1 MKKEETKQSDLSRL
15 MGYAG
20 NYRYF
25 TYASWVLSAVSALV
39 ALVPFVYIWKVL
51 RDVLAA
57 APNYAQAVNIPHY
70 GWMAVLFAVLSYL
83 IYIAALMC
91 SHLSAFRVAT
101 NLRLA
106 VSEHLAV
113 LPLGFAENFGSGK
126 LRKIIHEST
135 GAAETYLAHQ
145 LPDQYNAIA
154 TPVGLLVLLLAFD
167 WRLGLLSLAPVALAF
182 LIMATMTGKQ
192 MVEKMRQYGNALEA
206 MSNEAVEYVRG
217 IPVVKTFGQSV
228 FSFKKFKATIDEY
241 EKWVISYTKDLR
253 LPMMFYTAAV
263 NGVFAF
269 LIAGGLLFTAHG
281 VTPEFLLNLLFY
293 IIITPV
299 ISLTLTRMMYMSES
313 KMVVADALARIDSVL
328 EAAPMQ
334 IRAVPQHPQDAS
346 VALQNVHFSYDGKN
360 EVIKGVSLEIQPGQT
375 VAFVGPSGGGKSTLA
390 NLVCRFFD
398 VQSGSV
404 RVGGAD
410 VRAIPKEELMDT
422 ISFVFQNSR
431 LLKGSIL
438 DNVRLGRPQ
447 ATEAEVLVALKAAQ
461 CMDIIE
467 KFPAGIHTV
476 IGTKGVY
483 LSGGEQQRIAI
494 ARAMLK
500 NAPILIL
507 DEATAFAD
515 PDNEAKVQA
524 AFARLAKGKT
534 VLMIA
539 HRLSTVANADC
550 IYVVQDGRITETGTK
565 DELCAQNGLFSRMW
579 QEYQVSVQWKVAK
592 EG

>member
-1 MKKEETKQSDLSRL
+1 MSIWFVDSVRFAFYLVWIYSANAASSTEKRASADGTETETAR
-15 MGYAG
+15 G
-20 NYRYF
+20 
-25 TYASWVLSAVSALV
+25 
-39 ALVPFVYIWKVL
+39 FVWRAQIP
-51 RDVLAA
+51 
-57 APNYAQAVNIPHY
+57 AP
-70 GWMAVLFAVLSYL
+70 
-83 IYIAALMC
+83 
-91 SHLSAFRVAT
+91 
-101 NLRLA
+101 
-106 VSEHLAV
+106 
-113 LPLGFAENFGSGK
+113 
-126 LRKIIHEST
+126 RKIIHEST
-135 GAAETYLAHQ
+135 GSAETYLAHQ

-167 WRLGLLSLAPVALAF
+167 WRLGLLSLAPMVLAF
-182 LIMATMTGKQ
+182 LIMATMTGKR
-192 MVEKMRQYGNALEA
+192 MAEKMRQYGNALEA

-228 FSFKKFKATIDEY
+228 FSFKKFKTTIDEY

-269 LIAGGLLFTAHG
+269 LIVGGLLFTTHG

-299 ISLTLTRMMYMSES
+299 ISLTLTRMMYMSEN

-334 IRAVPQHPQDAS
+334 VQAVPQYPKDSS
-346 VALQNVHFSYDGKN
+346 VTLRDVHFSYDGKT
-360 EVIKGVSLEIQPGQT
+360 EVIKGVSLDIQPGQT

-390 NLVCRFFD
+390 NLICRFFD

-404 RVGGAD
+404 RVGEAD
-410 VRAIPKEELMDT
+410 VRDIPKEELMDT

-438 DNVRLGRPQ
+438 DNVRLGRAQ
-447 ATEAEVLVALKAAQ
+447 ATEAEVLAALKAAQ
-461 CMDIIE
+461 CMDIVE
-467 KFPAGIHTV
+467 KFPEGIHTV

-500 NAPILIL
+500 NAPILLL

-515 PDNEAKVQA
+515 ADNEARVQA
-524 AFARLAKGKT
+524 AFAQLAKGKT
-534 VLMIA
+534 VIMIA

-550 IYVVQDGRITETGTK
+550 IYVVQDGQIVESGTK
-565 DELCAQNGLFSRMW
+565 DELCVQNGLFARMW
-579 QEYQVSVQWKVAK
+579 QDYQASVQWKVAK

>member
-1 MKKEETKQSDLSRL
+1 MKKQSDLSRL

-39 ALVPFVYIWKVL
+39 ALVPFVYIWKIL
-51 RDVLAA
+51 RDVLNA
-57 APNYAQAVNIPHY
+57 APDYAQAVNIPHY
-70 GWMAVLFAVLSYL
+70 GWMAVLFAVLAYL

-101 NLRLA
+101 NLRLE
-106 VSEHLAV
+106 VSEHLAT
-113 LPLGFAENFGSGK
+113 LPLGFTETFGSGK

-135 GAAETYLAHQ
+135 GAAETFLAHQ
-145 LPDQYNAIA
+145 LPDKYNAMA
-154 TPVGLLVLLLAFD
+154 TPIGLLVLLLVFD
-167 WRLGLLSLAPVALAF
+167 WRLGLLSLVPVALGF
-182 LIMATMTGKQ
+182 VIMSAMTGRR
-192 MVEKMRQYGNALEA
+192 MADKMRQYGNALES

-241 EKWVISYTKDLR
+241 EKWVIAYTKELR
-253 LPMMFYTAAV
+253 MPMMLYTAAI

-269 LIAGGLLFTAHG
+269 LIVGGLLFTRNG
-281 VTPEFLLNLLFY
+281 VTSEFLLNLLFY

-299 ISLTLTRMMYMSES
+299 ISLTLTRIMYMSENEL
-313 KMVVADALARIDSVL
+313 VVADALARVDSVL
-328 EAAPMQ
+328 DAEP
-334 IRAVPQHPQDAS
+334 VPENDHPRHPKDAS
-346 VALQNVHFSYDGKN
+346 VSLKDVHFSYDGKTD
-360 EVIKGVSLEIQPGQT
+360 VIKGVSLKIQPGQM

-390 NLVCRFFD
+390 NLICRFFD

-410 VRAIPKEELMDT
+410 VRDIPKEELMDT

-438 DNVRLGRPQ
+438 DNVRLGRAQ
-447 ATEAEVLVALKAAQ
+447 ATEAEVLAALKAAQ
-461 CMDIIE
+461 CMDIVE
-467 KFPAGIHTV
+467 KFPEGIHTV

-500 NAPILIL
+500 NAPILLL

-524 AFARLAKGKT
+524 AFAQLAKGKT

-550 IYVVQDGRITETGTK
+550 IYVVQDGQIAESGTK
-565 DELCAQNGLFSRMW
+565 DELCAQNGLFARMW
-579 QEYQVSVQWKVAK
+579 QDYQAAVQWKVAK
-592 EG
+592 EV

>member
-1 MKKEETKQSDLSRL
+1 MKKQSDLSRL

-39 ALVPFVYIWKVL
+39 ALVPFVYIWKIL
-51 RDVLAA
+51 RDVLNA
-57 APNYAQAVNIPHY
+57 APDYAQAVNIPHY
-70 GWMAVLFAVLSYL
+70 GWMAVLFAVLAYL

-101 NLRLA
+101 NLRLE
-106 VSEHLAV
+106 VSEHLAT
-113 LPLGFAENFGSGK
+113 LPLGFTETFGSGK

-135 GAAETYLAHQ
+135 GAAETFLAHQ
-145 LPDQYNAIA
+145 LPDKYNAMA
-154 TPVGLLVLLLAFD
+154 TPIGLLVLLLVFD
-167 WRLGLLSLAPVALAF
+167 WRLGLLSLVPVALGF
-182 LIMATMTGKQ
+182 VIMSAMTGRR
-192 MVEKMRQYGNALEA
+192 MADKMRQYGNALES

-241 EKWVISYTKDLR
+241 EKWVIAYTKELR
-253 LPMMFYTAAV
+253 MPMMLYTAAI

-269 LIAGGLLFTAHG
+269 LIVGGLLFTRNG
-281 VTPEFLLNLLFY
+281 VTSEFLLNLLFY

-299 ISLTLTRMMYMSES
+299 ISLTLTRIMYMSENEL
-313 KMVVADALARIDSVL
+313 VVADALARVDSVL
-328 EAAPMQ
+328 DAEP
-334 IRAVPQHPQDAS
+334 VPENDHPRHPKDAS
-346 VALQNVHFSYDGKN
+346 VSLKDVHFSYDSKTD
-360 EVIKGVSLEIQPGQT
+360 VIKGVSLKIQPGQT

-410 VRAIPKEELMDT
+410 VRDIPKEELMDT

-447 ATEAEVLVALKAAQ
+447 ATEAEVLAALKAAQ
-461 CMDIIE
+461 CMDIVE
-467 KFPAGIHTV
+467 KFPEGIHTV

-524 AFARLAKGKT
+524 AFAQLAKGKT

-550 IYVVQDGRITETGTK
+550 IYVVQDGQIVESGTK
-565 DELCAQNGLFSRMW
+565 DELCAQNGLFARMW
-579 QEYQVSVQWKVAK
+579 QEYQASVQWKVAK

>member
-1 MKKEETKQSDLSRL
+1 MKKQSDLSRL

-39 ALVPFVYIWKVL
+39 ALVPFVYIWKIL
-51 RDVLAA
+51 RDVLNA
-57 APNYAQAVNIPHY
+57 APDYAQAVNIPHY
-70 GWMAVLFAVLSYL
+70 GWMAVLFAVLAYI

-101 NLRLA
+101 NLRLE
-106 VSEHLAV
+106 VSEHLAT
-113 LPLGFAENFGSGK
+113 LPLGFTETFGSGK

-135 GAAETYLAHQ
+135 GAAETFLAHQ
-145 LPDQYNAIA
+145 LPDKYNAMA
-154 TPVGLLVLLLAFD
+154 TPIGLLVLLLVFD
-167 WRLGLLSLAPVALAF
+167 WRLGLLSLVPVALGF
-182 LIMATMTGKQ
+182 VIMSAMTGRR
-192 MVEKMRQYGNALEA
+192 MADKMRQYGNALES

-241 EKWVISYTKDLR
+241 EKWVIAYTKELR
-253 LPMMFYTAAV
+253 MPMMLYTAAI

-269 LIAGGLLFTAHG
+269 LIVGGLLFTRNG
-281 VTPEFLLNLLFY
+281 VTSEFLLNLLFY

-299 ISLTLTRMMYMSES
+299 ISLTLTRIMYMSENEL
-313 KMVVADALARIDSVL
+313 VVADALARVDSVL
-328 EAAPMQ
+328 DAEP
-334 IRAVPQHPQDAS
+334 VPENDHPRHPKDAS
-346 VALQNVHFSYDGKN
+346 VSLKDMHFSYDGKTD
-360 EVIKGVSLEIQPGQT
+360 VIKGVSLKIQPGQM

-390 NLVCRFFD
+390 NLICRFFD

-404 RVGGAD
+404 RVGEAD
-410 VRAIPKEELMDT
+410 VRDIPKEELMDT

-438 DNVRLGRPQ
+438 DNVRLGRAQ
-447 ATEAEVLVALKAAQ
+447 ATEAEVLAALKAAQ
-461 CMDIIE
+461 CMDIVE
-467 KFPAGIHTV
+467 KFPEGIHTV

-524 AFARLAKGKT
+524 AFAQLAKGKT
-534 VLMIA
+534 VIMIA

-550 IYVVQDGRITETGTK
+550 IYVVQDGQIAESGTK
-565 DELCAQNGLFSRMW
+565 DELCAQNGLFARMW
-579 QEYQVSVQWKVAK
+579 QEYQASVQWKVAK

>member
-1 MKKEETKQSDLSRL
+1 MKKQSDLSRL

-39 ALVPFVYIWKVL
+39 ALVPFVYIWKIL
-51 RDVLAA
+51 RDVLNA

-135 GAAETYLAHQ
+135 GAAETFLAHQ
-145 LPDQYNAIA
+145 LPDKYNAMA
-154 TPVGLLVLLLAFD
+154 TPIGLLVLLLVFD
-167 WRLGLLSLAPVALAF
+167 WRLGLLSLVPVALGF
-182 LIMATMTGKQ
+182 VIMSAMTGRR
-192 MVEKMRQYGNALEA
+192 MADKMRQYGNALES

-241 EKWVISYTKDLR
+241 EKWVIAYTKELR
-253 LPMMFYTAAV
+253 MPMMLYTAAI

-269 LIAGGLLFTAHG
+269 LIVGGLLFTRNG
-281 VTPEFLLNLLFY
+281 VTSEFLLNLLFY

-299 ISLTLTRMMYMSES
+299 ISLTLTRIMYMSENEL
-313 KMVVADALARIDSVL
+313 VVADALARVDSVL
-328 EAAPMQ
+328 DAEP
-334 IRAVPQHPQDAS
+334 VPENDHPRHPKDAS
-346 VALQNVHFSYDGKN
+346 VSLKDVHFSYDGKTD
-360 EVIKGVSLEIQPGQT
+360 VIKGVSLKIQPGQM

-390 NLVCRFFD
+390 NLICRFFD

-410 VRAIPKEELMDT
+410 VRDIPKEELMDT

-438 DNVRLGRPQ
+438 DNVRLGRAQ
-447 ATEAEVLVALKAAQ
+447 ATEAEVLAALKAAQ
-461 CMDIIE
+461 CMDIVE
-467 KFPAGIHTV
+467 KFPEGIHTV

-500 NAPILIL
+500 NAPILLL

-524 AFARLAKGKT
+524 AFAQLAKGKT

-550 IYVVQDGRITETGTK
+550 IYVVQDGQIVESGTK
-565 DELCAQNGLFSRMW
+565 DELCAQNGLFARMW
-579 QEYQVSVQWKVAK
+579 QDYQASVQWKVAK